1 MSIRSRRRS
10 RGCLV
15 DAQTEAPVDHANEI
29 DDKPLRGPY
38 RMAQPWGRDKG
49 RDATLISEHSTA
61 ADAFE
66 AMERLAEQAQRT
78 GGRIEVLELI
88 VVDAEG
94 RVVARRGVQ

>member
-1 MSIRSRRRS
+1 
-10 RGCLV
+10 
-15 DAQTEAPVDHANEI
+15 
-29 DDKPLRGPY
+29 
-38 RMAQPWGRDKG
+38 
-49 RDATLISEHSTA
+49 LISEHPTA

-94 RVVARRGVQ
+94 LIIARPGLQ